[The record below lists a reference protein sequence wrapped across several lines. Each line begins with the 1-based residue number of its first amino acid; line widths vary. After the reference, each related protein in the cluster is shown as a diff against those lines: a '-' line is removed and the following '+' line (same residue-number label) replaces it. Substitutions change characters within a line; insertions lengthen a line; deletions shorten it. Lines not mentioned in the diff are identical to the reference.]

1 LDAAA
6 ASGGAFSG
14 GVSSGGA
21 FAGGASVDGASVEGA
36 PVDAA
41 SAGGGAAGGGAAG
54 GGAAGGGAAGG
65 GAAGG
70 VPGGGAGPLAGRLA
84 EWVPGGV
91 RGARLNP
98 GGRGVLVIALVA
110 VVAAVTAGVFAW
122 RARPAVQ
129 PVAAV
134 PEPVA
139 ASPSESAP
147 LVVVAVAGKV
157 RRPGLVRLPSGSRVA
172 DAIAAAGGVL
182 PGADPGLVNLARKV
196 VDGEQIV
203 VGVAPAPAAGTG
215 AAPGAGG
222 APGELI
228 NLNTA
233 TAGQLD
239 ALPGVGP
246 VLAQRIVDHRTA
258 HGSFRSVD
266 ELREVDGIGETRFQ
280 RLKKLVTV

>member
-1 LDAAA
+1 M
-6 ASGGAFSG
+6 
-14 GVSSGGA
+14 
-21 FAGGASVDGASVEGA
+21 
-36 PVDAA
+36 
-41 SAGGGAAGGGAAG
+41 
-54 GGAAGGGAAGG
+54 
-65 GAAGG
+65 
-70 VPGGGAGPLAGRLA
+70 
-84 EWVPGGV
+84 
-91 RGARLNP
+91 
-98 GGRGVLVIALVA
+98 LVIALVA
-110 VVAAVTAGVFAW
+110 VVAAVAAGVFAW

-134 PEPVA
+134 PEAVA

-157 RRPGLVRLPSGSRVA
+157 RRPGLVRLPPGSRVA

-203 VGVAPAPAAGTG
+203 VGAAAAPAAGTA
-215 AAPGAGG
+215 AAPGSGG

>member
-1 LDAAA
+1 
-6 ASGGAFSG
+6 
-14 GVSSGGA
+14 V
-21 FAGGASVDGASVEGA
+21 
-36 PVDAA
+36 
-41 SAGGGAAGGGAAG
+41 
-54 GGAAGGGAAGG
+54 
-65 GAAGG
+65 
-70 VPGGGAGPLAGRLA
+70 LA
-84 EWVPGGV
+84 
-91 RGARLNP
+91 
-98 GGRGVLVIALVA
+98 IALVA
-110 VVAAVTAGVFAW
+110 VVAAVAAGVFAW

-157 RRPGLVRLPSGSRVA
+157 RRPGLVRLPSGARVA

-196 VDGEQIV
+196 ADGEQIV
-203 VGVAPAPAAGTG
+203 VGVAAAPVAGSAAGV
-215 AAPGAGG
+215 APGTAG

>member
-1 LDAAA
+1 
-6 ASGGAFSG
+6 
-14 GVSSGGA
+14 
-21 FAGGASVDGASVEGA
+21 
-36 PVDAA
+36 
-41 SAGGGAAGGGAAG
+41 
-54 GGAAGGGAAGG
+54 
-65 GAAGG
+65 
-70 VPGGGAGPLAGRLA
+70 
-84 EWVPGGV
+84 VPGGV

-203 VGVAPAPAAGTG
+203 VGVAAAPAAGTG
-215 AAPGAGG
+215 AAPGSVA
-222 APGELI
+222 APGQLI

-233 TAGQLD
+233 TAEQLD

-258 HGSFRSVD
+258 HGSFRAVD